1 MVRILRADPEGFKEA
16 AAAVSNGKLICY
28 PTDTV
33 YGLGCDPFNIEALD
47 ALIRAKG
54 DRTKPLP
61 LLVTGLDEAA
71 KLGRVSDKAKLLA
84 QEFWPG
90 PLTIIL
96 PSRDRIPVL
105 VAPKGTI
112 GVRSPNN
119 VICLNLLTL
128 CGGGLVG
135 TSANLSGQAPA
146 TSANEAAS
154 QLGNHVEVILDGGRS
169 SLGIASTVVDVS
181 GDLIVLRK
189 GPISRGEL
197 LRCIR
202 KQTYDSN

>member
-1 MVRILRADPEGFKEA
+1 MVRILRADPEGFEEA
-16 AAAVSNGKLICY
+16 AAAVSDGKLVCY

-33 YGLGCDPFNIEALD
+33 YGLGCDPFNVEALD

-61 LLVTGLDEAA
+61 ILVRGLDEAE

-84 QEFWPG
+84 EEFWPG

-96 PSRDRIPVL
+96 HSRDRIPVL
-105 VAPKGTI
+105 VARKGTI

-119 VICLNLLTL
+119 SICLNLLTL
-128 CGGGLVG
+128 CGGSLVG
-135 TSANLSGQAPA
+135 TSANLSGQTPA

-154 QLGNHVEVILDGGRS
+154 QLGNRVEVILDGGRS
-169 SLGIASTVVDVS
+169 TLGIASTVVDVS
-181 GDLIVLRK
+181 SELIVLRK
-189 GPISRGEL
+189 GPISREEL
-197 LRCIR
+197 LRCLR
-202 KQTYDSN
+202 KHSVR

>member
-1 MVRILRADPEGFKEA
+1 MVRILRADPEGFEEA
-16 AAAVSNGKLICY
+16 AAAVSNGKLVCY

-33 YGLGCDPFNIEALD
+33 YGIGCDPFNLKALE

-61 LLVTGLDEAA
+61 ILVRGLDEAE
-71 KLGRVSDKAKLLA
+71 KIGSVSDKAKLLA
-84 QEFWPG
+84 EEFWPG

-96 PSRDRIPVL
+96 PSKNHIPVL

-119 VICLNLLTL
+119 AICLNLLAL
-128 CGGGLVG
+128 CGGSLVG
-135 TSANLSGQAPA
+135 TSANLSGRTPA
-146 TSANEAAS
+146 TSANEAAG
-154 QLGNHVEVILDGGRS
+154 QLGNHVDVILDGGRS
-169 SLGIASTVVDVS
+169 KLGIASTVVDVS

-189 GPISRGEL
+189 GPVSSEEL
-197 LRCIR
+197 LRCLSKPAVR
-202 KQTYDSN
+202 

>member
-1 MVRILRADPEGFKEA
+1 MVRILRADPEGFEEA
-16 AAAVSNGKLICY
+16 AAAVSNGKLVCY

-33 YGLGCDPFNIEALD
+33 YGIGCDPFNLKALE

-61 LLVTGLDEAA
+61 ILVRGLDEAE
-71 KLGRVSDKAKLLA
+71 KIGRVSDKAKLLA
-84 QEFWPG
+84 EEFWPG

-96 PSRDRIPVL
+96 PSKNHIPVL

-119 VICLNLLTL
+119 AICLNLLTL
-128 CGGGLVG
+128 CGGSLVG
-135 TSANLSGQAPA
+135 TSANLSGQTPA

-154 QLGNHVEVILDGGRS
+154 RLGNHVDVILDGGRS
-169 SLGIASTVVDVS
+169 KIGIASTVVDVS

-189 GPISRGEL
+189 GPISREEL
-197 LRCIR
+197 LRCLSKPTVR
-202 KQTYDSN
+202 

>member
-16 AAAVSNGKLICY
+16 AAAVSGGKLVCY

-33 YGLGCDPFNIEALD
+33 YGVGCDPFNFEALD

-61 LLVTGLDEAA
+61 ILVRGLDEAE

-84 QEFWPG
+84 EEFWPG

-96 PSRDRIPVL
+96 PSRDRIPAL
-105 VAPKGTI
+105 VSPKGTI

-119 VICLNLLTL
+119 AICLNLLTL
-128 CGGGLVG
+128 CGGSLVG

-146 TSANEAAS
+146 TSANEAAY
-154 QLGNHVEVILDGGRS
+154 QLGNHVDVILDGGRS
-169 SLGIASTVVDVS
+169 TLGVASTVVDVS
-181 GDLIVLRK
+181 GELTVLRK
-189 GPISRGEL
+189 GPISKEEL
-197 LRCIR
+197 LRCLR
-202 KQTYDSN
+202 KQSVR

>member
-1 MVRILRADPEGFKEA
+1 MVRILRADPEGFREA
-16 AAAVSNGKLICY
+16 AAAVSNGKLVCY

-33 YGLGCDPFNIEALD
+33 YGVGCDPFNLEALD

-61 LLVTGLDEAA
+61 ILVRGLDEAE

-84 QEFWPG
+84 EEFWPG

-96 PSRDRIPVL
+96 PSKSQIPIL

-119 VICLNLLTL
+119 VICLNLLAL
-128 CGGGLVG
+128 CGGSLVG
-135 TSANLSGQAPA
+135 TSANLSGQIPA

-154 QLGNHVEVILDGGRS
+154 QLGNHVDVILDGGRS
-169 SLGIASTVVDVS
+169 RLGIASTVVDVS
-181 GDLIVLRK
+181 DNLIVLRE
-189 GPISRGEL
+189 GPISREEL
-197 LRCIR
+197 LRCLR
-202 KQTYDSN
+202 RRTYDSN

>member
-16 AAAVSNGKLICY
+16 AAAVSDGKLVCY

-33 YGLGCDPFNIEALD
+33 YGLGCDPFNLEALE
-47 ALIRAKG
+47 ALNHAKG

-61 LLVTGLDEAA
+61 ILVTGLDEAE
-71 KLGRVSDKAKLLA
+71 KLGRVSGKAKLLA
-84 QEFWPG
+84 EEFWPG

-96 PSRDRIPVL
+96 PSKDRIPVL

-119 VICLNLLTL
+119 AICLNLLTL
-128 CGGGLVG
+128 CGGTLVG

-146 TSANEAAS
+146 ISANEAAS
-154 QLGNHVEVILDGGRS
+154 QLGNHVDVILDGGKSR
-169 SLGIASTVVDVS
+169 LGIASTVVDVS
-181 GDLIVLRK
+181 GGLIVLRK
-189 GPISRGEL
+189 GPISKEEL
-197 LRCIR
+197 LRCLR
-202 KQTYDSN
+202 KQTVR

>member
-16 AAAVSNGKLICY
+16 AAAVSSGKLVCY

-33 YGLGCDPFNIEALD
+33 YGVGCNPFNLKALD
-47 ALIRAKG
+47 TLIRAKG

-61 LLVTGLDEAA
+61 ILVRGLDEAE
-71 KLGRVSDKAKLLA
+71 KLGRVSDKVKLLA
-84 QEFWPG
+84 EEFWPG

-96 PSRDRIPVL
+96 PSKSQIPIL

-119 VICLNLLTL
+119 VICLNLLAL
-128 CGGGLVG
+128 CGGSLVG
-135 TSANLSGQAPA
+135 TSANLSGQIPA

-154 QLGNHVEVILDGGRS
+154 QLGNHVDVILDGGRS

-181 GDLIVLRK
+181 DNLIVLRE
-189 GPISRGEL
+189 GPISREEL
-197 LRCIR
+197 LRCLR
-202 KQTYDSN
+202 RRTCDSN

>member
-1 MVRILRADPEGFKEA
+1 MVRILTADPAGFKEA
-16 AAAVSNGKLICY
+16 AAAVSNGKLVCY

-33 YGLGCDPFNIEALD
+33 YGIGCDPFNLEALD

-61 LLVTGLDEAA
+61 ILVRGLDEAK

-84 QEFWPG
+84 EEFWPG

-96 PSRDRIPVL
+96 PSKDRIPVL

-119 VICLNLLTL
+119 AICLSLLTL
-128 CGGGLVG
+128 CGGSLVG

-146 TSANEAAS
+146 TSAKEAAS
-154 QLGNHVEVILDGGRS
+154 QLGNHLDVILDGGRS
-169 SLGIASTVVDVS
+169 KLGIASTVVDVS

-189 GPISRGEL
+189 GPISREEL
-197 LRCIR
+197 LRFLS
-202 KQTYDSN
+202 KQTVR